1 MGGDINIEWLE
12 KNRDQLWAEATV
24 RYKSGEKWWF
34 DADDAINQQVLDE
47 QTARYKEHEIMEEV
61 RQFLTHRPVNIGGVI
76 EWTERDEPD
85 LVFFPKVFWES
96 MYGEDYATKCPK
108 HTKDGM
114 ARGMRIR
121 KWKKGKYYC
130 KLTKTSKQGWRETD
144 ESEGFE
150 TVKGEVS
157 TKPTASASTKQGKN
171 PHPTFSE
178 NGWEVGLQQQMLV
191 DDGGRGDEPPTKTDG
206 RGPKSEEKGEVVESV
221 MVGSVEVSPTSHPIS
236 IKSIFDR

>member
-1 MGGDINIEWLE
+1 MLTQPAVFKLDGRFMARWSAGDKRVI
-12 KNRDQLWAEATV
+12 
-24 RYKSGEKWWF
+24 WWF

-61 RQFLTHRPVNIGGVI
+61 RHFLTHRPVNIGGVI

-121 KWKKGKYYC
+121 KWKKGRYYC
-130 KLTKTSKQGWRETD
+130 KVTKTSKQGWRETE

-150 TVKGEVS
+150 NVKAEVS
-157 TKPTASASTKQGKN
+157 TTSTASAVEKEGKS
-171 PHPTFSE
+171 PPPQFSE
-178 NGWEVGLQQQMLV
+178 RGAEVGFSTANAS
-191 DDGGRGDEPPTKTDG
+191 GGDG
-206 RGPKSEEKGEVVESV
+206 RGSTPPPNSERRSGKTEEKTEAVDVI
-221 MVGSVEVSPTSHPIS
+221 MAGSVEVSPTSPPS
-236 IKSIFDR
+236 INKSIFDR